1 MATSHATSQA
11 NPGSASNRLARG
23 LASPVGV
30 IVTVPLLV
38 VVVGLGILW
47 FGRQTNRTTSLA
59 LVQQQLAGA
68 ADHVGEQVAYAL
80 DQAQPILD
88 RMEPIARVDAA
99 IEVVAPTMYDLT
111 LGHAGVSH
119 LSVSFPVGMLRSSYY
134 EGASLRVQQST
145 WGASGSI
152 RNNYVVDGNSV
163 RVIEEIKNTYDPRT
177 RPFYRHAEKITGRSW
192 TPPRT
197 YFSTKTTGISAVQA
211 VRDPQGVLQAVLTV
225 DFDINALSKFV
236 SEIQIAGAR
245 SIVYS
250 DDGAILVYAAT
261 DRKAPQL
268 TEERLL
274 QVADLNDPAITAL
287 FSNAA
292 NVHPSTRHNFTI
304 STSAETY
311 IAAVTPIGGTR
322 AGIAEPLTWYVA
334 TVVPEST
341 ILASSKK
348 LERRTVLVGIAAV
361 AVAFGL
367 ALVFAWNLVRLRRSV
382 SAARQAA
389 TTAQAQARELGSYR
403 LVARIGEG
411 GMGEVWRAEHRLL
424 ARQAAVKLM
433 RSEASDDPEMSLKIR
448 ERFRREAQALASMR
462 SRHTIALFDYGVTD
476 DGTFFYVM
484 ELLDGVDLETL
495 VRQFG
500 PQPPGRV
507 ILFLI
512 QALSSLA
519 EAHAAGL
526 WHRDIKPANLFACRA
541 ADEVDILKVLD
552 FGIVQAANESA
563 YGAAL
568 PMMALPNGQAGPM
581 LGGANA
587 AVDAASNVATG
598 LPGTPRLTQMGAVLG
613 TPGFMSPEQAK
624 GLSLDGRSD
633 LYALGCVAWWLLTG
647 REVFPAQSDAAVYY
661 NHLYEPVPNLM
672 AQVPQWIPP
681 QLAMLITAC
690 LQKEA
695 IHRPASAKDLADQLR
710 AIELPEELWWTAD
723 KAQQW
728 WHTYRPIATRGL
740 GVDLNLSQQ
749 RLLVPRRSDAAT
761 APREALTVADRKR
774 S

>member
-1 MATSHATSQA
+1 MATSQLSSKAESSST
-11 NPGSASNRLARG
+11 SNRVARA
-23 LASPVGV
+23 LASPTGV

-38 VVVGLGILW
+38 VVVGLGVLW
-47 FGRQTNRTTSLA
+47 FGRQANRTASLG

-68 ADHVGEQVAYAL
+68 ADHVGQQVAYAL

-88 RMEPIARVDAA
+88 RLEPIARVDAP
-99 IEVVAPTMYDLT
+99 IESVAPTMYDLT

-134 EGASLRVQQST
+134 EGTSLRVQQST
-145 WGASGSI
+145 VGTGGSL
-152 RNNYVVDGNSV
+152 RNNYVVDGTSV
-163 RVIEEIKNTYDPRT
+163 RVIEEIKNSYDPRT

-211 VRDPQGVLQAVLTV
+211 IRDPQGTLQAVLTV
-225 DFDINALSKFV
+225 DFDINALSTFV
-236 SEIQIAGAR
+236 SEIQVAGAR

-250 DDGAILVYAAT
+250 ADGAILVYAAT
-261 DRKAPQL
+261 DRKAPKL

-274 QVADLNDPAITAL
+274 QVSDLNDPAITAL
-287 FSNAA
+287 FTNPA
-292 NVHPSTRHNFTI
+292 NIHPASHHNFTI
-304 STSAETY
+304 KAGNETY
-311 IAAVTPIGGTR
+311 IAAVTPIGGSR
-322 AGIAEPLTWYVA
+322 AGIAEPLIWYVA

-341 ILASSKK
+341 ILASSKQ
-348 LERRTVLVGIAAV
+348 LERRTVLVGIV
-361 AVAFGL
+361 AVGAAFAL

-382 SAARQAA
+382 VAARQAA

-433 RSEASDDPEMSLKIR
+433 RSEVSDDAELSLKIR

-519 EAHAAGL
+519 EAHEAGL
-526 WHRDIKPANLFACRA
+526 WHRDVKPANLFACRA
-541 ADEVDILKVLD
+541 ADEVDIVKVLD

-563 YGAAL
+563 HPLAL
-568 PMMALPNGQAGPM
+568 PMMALPNGQLVPM
-581 LGGANA
+581 PGGNVANEPGGA
-587 AVDAASNVATG
+587 

-647 REVFPAQSDAAVYY
+647 REVFPAESDAAVYY

-672 AQVPQWIPP
+672 EQVQQWIPP
-681 QLAMLITAC
+681 QLALLITAC

-710 AIELPEELWWTAD
+710 AIELPPEFWWTAE

-728 WHTYRPIATRGL
+728 WQTYRPLETRGV

-749 RLLVPRRSDAAT
+749 RLLVPRRSEAVAS
-761 APREALTVADRKR
+761 PREALTVADRKR
-774 S
+774 G

>member
-11 NPGSASNRLARG
+11 ELGSTSNRLARA
-23 LASPVGV
+23 LASPTGV

-38 VVVGLGILW
+38 VVVGLGVLW
-47 FGRQTNRTTSLA
+47 FGRQANRTASLG

-68 ADHVGEQVAYAL
+68 ADHVGQQVAYAL

-88 RMEPIARVDAA
+88 RLVPIARADAP
-99 IEVVAPTMYDLT
+99 IEVVAPTMHDLT

-134 EGASLRVQQST
+134 EGSSLRVQQST
-145 WGASGSI
+145 VGTAGSI
-152 RNNYVVDGNSV
+152 RNNFVVDGNSV
-163 RVIEEIKNTYDPRT
+163 RVIEEIKNSYDPRT
-177 RPFYRHAEKITGRSW
+177 RPFYRHAESVTGRSW

-211 VRDPQGVLQAVLTV
+211 IRDAQGTLQAVLTV
-225 DFDINALSKFV
+225 DFDINALSTYV
-236 SEIQIAGAR
+236 SEIQVAGAR

-250 DDGAILVYAAT
+250 EDGAIFVYAAT

-268 TEERLL
+268 AEERLL
-274 QVADLNDPAITAL
+274 QVGDLNDPAIAAL
-287 FSNAA
+287 FTDAA
-292 NVHPSTRHNFTI
+292 NLHPPTRRNFTI
-304 STSAETY
+304 NAGNENY
-311 IAAVTPIGGTR
+311 IVAVTPIGGSR
-322 AGIAEPLTWYVA
+322 AGIATPLNWYVA

-341 ILASSKK
+341 ILASSKQ

-361 AVAFGL
+361 GVAFAL

-382 SAARQAA
+382 RAARQAA
-389 TTAQAQARELGSYR
+389 TTAQAQVRELGSYR

-424 ARQAAVKLM
+424 ARQAAVKLL
-433 RSEASDDPEMSLKIR
+433 RNEASYDGEMALKIR

-526 WHRDIKPANLFACRA
+526 WHRDVKPANLFACRA

-563 YGAAL
+563 HLPAL
-568 PMMALPNGQAGPM
+568 PMMALPNGQLVPIP
-581 LGGANA
+581 GGANSTNDPA
-587 AVDAASNVATG
+587 GA

-647 REVFPAQSDAAVYY
+647 REVFPAESDAAVYY

-672 AQVPQWIPP
+672 EQAPQWIPP
-681 QLAMLITAC
+681 QLALLITAC

-710 AIELPEELWWTAD
+710 AIELPPELWWTAD

-728 WHTYRPIATRGL
+728 WHTYRPIEPRSV
-740 GVDLNLSQQ
+740 GVELNLSQQ
-749 RLLVPRRSDAAT
+749 RLLVPRRSDVAAS
-761 APREALTVADRKR
+761 PREARTVAERKR